1 LKAKGYQTCVAG
13 KWQLGG
19 NAGTIRDFGFDRH
32 CLWNMLNYTALD
44 TTEVSPVKSML
55 NRYKNPTLYRDGKW
69 HKPGPDAFG
78 PSECTD
84 FICEFIDKNAAKPFL
99 AYYPMILTHSPF
111 VPAPGKTGKNKKA
124 NFVSMT
130 EYMDHLLGRIIATL
144 DKNGI
149 REKTMII
156 FTGDNG
162 THVSITSGTGKG
174 PVRGGK
180 AKMTNAG
187 THVPFIVNWPGVI
200 KPAKS
205 DELVDF
211 SDVLPTLAQA
221 AGVDI
226 PKNVDGLSLLP
237 VLRGETA
244 SRRDTAFCYYIS
256 KSPKTADRHF
266 VRNRQYKL
274 YGSGEF
280 FKVRADPLE
289 KSPITD
295 PTAEEAVVKQ
305 ALQTAADRY
314 LKTR

>member
-1 LKAKGYQTCVAG
+1 MEL
-13 KWQLGG
+13 
-19 NAGTIRDFGFDRH
+19 
-32 CLWNMLNYTALD
+32 
-44 TTEVSPVKSML
+44 
-55 NRYKNPTLYRDGKW
+55 
-69 HKPGPDAFG
+69 
-78 PSECTD
+78 
-84 FICEFIDKNAAKPFL
+84 
-99 AYYPMILTHSPF
+99 
-111 VPAPGKTGKNKKA
+111 PAP
-124 NFVSMT
+124 
-130 EYMDHLLGRIIATL
+130 LW
-144 DKNGI
+144 
-149 REKTMII
+149 
-156 FTGDNG
+156 
-162 THVSITSGTGKG
+162 
-174 PVRGGK
+174 
-180 AKMTNAG
+180 
-187 THVPFIVNWPGVI
+187 WPGHLDGGRFEGFMTI
-200 KPAKS
+200 
-205 DELVDF
+205 

-305 ALQTAADRY
+305 ALQTAAERY